1 MSMRVMDM
9 QVLVQKTADMAKIQQ
24 VQHQETN
31 LKQHEMANQIV
42 AQTQQN
48 TQTINKPLANESKL
62 VHEKQEKED
71 QAKKN
76 RKKRGNLENGENT
89 EEHTQLDM
97 NRGNNL
103 DILA

>member
-1 MSMRVMDM
+1 M
-9 QVLVQKTADMAKIQQ
+9 QVLVQKTGDMAKIQQ

-48 TQTINKPLANESKL
+48 TQSVNQPSASESKL
-62 VHEKQEKED
+62 VHEKEEKD
-71 QAKKN
+71 NNNKKN
-76 RKKRGNLENGENT
+76 RKKRGNSINEENT
-89 EEHTQLDM
+89 EDCNPLDP
-97 NRGNNL
+97 NRGNKL